1 MTTSKVRAKTATK
14 LQGTK
19 GTRTVKRRTAK
30 AGAIPAAAQAMP
42 AQPPV
47 KISGFRALMIH
58 PLAGQSGFALRS
70 WIALLAVATF
80 ALAMGSGI
88 VQTANMV
95 GQEVSTERTV
105 PHRSGRVAGATVNL
119 APGVITVIVQ
129 QNAKNQTTYQLTAT
143 EPLSVFNLFRVA
155 SATTALKTDIATG
168 SNGAAVTS
176 VNGIP
181 STVQQPWRVLVNN
194 SAPASFD
201 EPVIMP
207 GASVTLTLA
216 P

>member
-1 MTTSKVRAKTATK
+1 MTTTKARAKSVARPSGKTGA
-14 LQGTK
+14 
-19 GTRTVKRRTAK
+19 RTVRRRSAK
-30 AGAIPAAAQAMP
+30 TIAAPAVAQAMP
-42 AQPPV
+42 AQPLV
-47 KISGFRALMIH
+47 KVSGFRALMVH

-80 ALAMGSGI
+80 ALAMGSGLL
-88 VQTANMV
+88 QTANMV
-95 GQEVSTERTV
+95 GQEVSTENTV
-105 PHRSGRVAGATVNL
+105 LHRSGRVAGATVNL
-119 APGVITVIVQ
+119 EPGVVTVIVQ
-129 QNAKNQTTYQLTAT
+129 HNAANQTTYQLTAT

-155 SATTALKTDIATG
+155 GATTALKADVVIG

-181 STVQQPWRVLVNN
+181 STVKQSWRVLVNN
-194 SAPASFD
+194 TPPASFD

-207 GASVTLTLA
+207 GAAVTLTLA